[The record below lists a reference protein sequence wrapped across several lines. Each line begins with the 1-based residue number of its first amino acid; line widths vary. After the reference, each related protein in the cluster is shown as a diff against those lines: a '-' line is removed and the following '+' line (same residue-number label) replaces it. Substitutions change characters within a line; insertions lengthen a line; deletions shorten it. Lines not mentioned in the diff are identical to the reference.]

1 MALKVDRLHAGLAV
15 LLVLG
20 VGYRAVAA
28 RREPAGESPPGLR
41 DQRASVERS
50 RPARAQGK
58 GPPKRLARVP
68 RAPPDSA
75 RPRIRVEQT
84 PYGALDLSRLPR
96 ARVRVAPERDL
107 VDMDHAGAAEL
118 EALPGIG
125 PALAKRIV
133 EDRDAHGPFGS
144 LAGLTRVK
152 GIGKRMAE
160 RLKPLVTFGGTGRP
174 SSVISGRAPAAGPGR
189 RSPHRPARTAQAP
202 VRLAVLLDH
211 STTRRPPPRMAAPA
225 STAAAPEKT
234 ADALLRDGVISKE
247 QHERARADAKQN
259 GTTVSYALVK
269 LGFLNEVDLTRYIA
283 RHSRMPAVDLSKFEV
298 DPRIIRLI
306 PSELAAKHLV
316 LPLKRDGRTLTVAVA
331 DPSNLGILEDLKFIT
346 RYDIYP
352 VLAGEYTLRNV
363 IDKQYDQGDQ
373 AMQSL
378 LQDIAG
384 AEGDIEVL
392 EDEEDDVNAAAL
404 AAAVDDAPVVKL
416 LNAILTDAVKRGAS
430 DIHFECF
437 EHELRVRY
445 RIDGALQEVM
455 KPPLKLK
462 AALISR
468 FKIMA
473 QLNIA
478 ERRVPQD
485 GRIKLK
491 IGNKVIDYRVS
502 TLPTLFGE
510 KVVLRI
516 LDKGNLTL
524 DLEKFGIEPAA
535 EKSLMESIMNPY
547 GMVLV
552 TGPTG
557 SGKTTTLYSALSKI
571 NNIDVNIMTSE
582 DPVEY
587 NLFGINQVQVRNEIG
602 MTFAAALKA
611 FLRQDPNI
619 IMVGEI
625 RDLETGGIAIKAAL
639 TGHLVLSTLHTNS
652 APETVTRL
660 LDMGLEPF
668 NVASALNLVLA
679 QRLVRRVC
687 PRCKKRYTPDETEL
701 AGAKVSVDTTLRDL
715 RFTEPALA
723 AAKARALPEAASHL
737 THLSLDTRVGELPYF
752 KGRGCDDCAGTGL
765 KGRQGLYE
773 VMAMTPELRKL
784 ILMNEDAQVIKDAAI
799 EQGMLTLRMD
809 GWLKVLKG
817 VTTLEQVIR
826 ETSA

>member
-1 MALKVDRLHAGLAV
+1 
-15 LLVLG
+15 
-20 VGYRAVAA
+20 
-28 RREPAGESPPGLR
+28 
-41 DQRASVERS
+41 
-50 RPARAQGK
+50 
-58 GPPKRLARVP
+58 
-68 RAPPDSA
+68 
-75 RPRIRVEQT
+75 
-84 PYGALDLSRLPR
+84 
-96 ARVRVAPERDL
+96 
-107 VDMDHAGAAEL
+107 
-118 EALPGIG
+118 
-125 PALAKRIV
+125 
-133 EDRDAHGPFGS
+133 
-144 LAGLTRVK
+144 
-152 GIGKRMAE
+152 
-160 RLKPLVTFGGTGRP
+160 
-174 SSVISGRAPAAGPGR
+174 
-189 RSPHRPARTAQAP
+189 
-202 VRLAVLLDH
+202 
-211 STTRRPPPRMAAPA
+211 MAAHTV
-225 STAAAPEKT
+225 SAPEKV
-234 ADALLRDGVISKE
+234 AAALLRDGTITRE
-247 QHERARADAKQN
+247 QLERAAQEAKQN
-259 GTTVSYALVK
+259 ASTLNYALVK
-269 LGFLNEVDLTRYIA
+269 LGFIAETDLTKIIA
-283 RHSRMPAVDLSKFEV
+283 RNSRMPAVDLSKFEV
-298 DPRIIRLI
+298 DPKIIKLV
-306 PSELAAKHLV
+306 PADVASKHLV
-316 LPLKRDGRTLTVAVA
+316 LPLKRDGRTLTVAIS
-331 DPSNLGILEDLKFIT
+331 DPTNLGILEDLKFIT
-346 RYDIYP
+346 RYDIFP
-352 VLAGEYTLRNV
+352 VLAGEYTLRTV
-363 IDKQYDQGDQ
+363 IDKQYDQGDA
-373 AMQSL
+373 AMQSI

-384 AEGDIEVL
+384 TEGDIEVV
-392 EDEEDDVNAAAL
+392 EDEEEDVSAAAL

-416 LNAILTDAVKRGAS
+416 INAILTDAVKRGAS

-524 DLEKFGIEPAA
+524 DLEKFGIEPGA
-535 EKSLMESIMNPY
+535 EKALMEAIMNPY

-571 NNIDVNIMTSE
+571 NMIDVNIMTSE

-587 NLFGINQVQVRNEIG
+587 NLFGINQVQVRTEIG
-602 MTFAAALKA
+602 MSFAAALKA

-679 QRLVRRVC
+679 QRLVRRIC
-687 PRCKKRYTPDETEL
+687 SRCIKHYTPDETEL
-701 AGAKVSVDTTLRDL
+701 AGAKVNADMTMREL
-715 RFTEPALA
+715 RFTSEALA
-723 AAKARALPEAASHL
+723 DAKANATGAAAPYL
-737 THLSLDTRVGELPYF
+737 EHLSLDTRVGDIPF
-752 KGRGCDDCAGTGL
+752 FRGRGCDDCNGSGL
-765 KGRQGLYE
+765 RGRQGLYE
-773 VMAMTPELRKL
+773 VMMMTPNLRKL
-784 ILMNEDAQVIKDAAI
+784 ILHNVGSEEIKNAAI
-799 EQGMLTLRMD
+799 EAGMLTLRMD

-817 VTTLEQVIR
+817 ITTMEQVIR